1 MITTAKTQGV
11 GRCPDCGNE
20 NFFVSETRGEIICKK
35 CAAVVES
42 NVIDFG
48 QEWTSFEDDG
58 KGRSSRV
65 GAAFDPRVANNLRT
79 RVGNPADFSK
89 LKGNKR
95 FQMRR
100 LSQKNNWSSS
110 ALETNFNNALS
121 SLRVMASALKAP
133 ERVER
138 EAARIYREAAERGLT
153 RARSSETIVMASL
166 YLACRVND
174 IPKTLKEFNDTF
186 NVDKKIIGKAYKLVA
201 RELKIKL
208 IPSSSLDFLG
218 RFASALNLSA
228 KTQSKAAEFVQ
239 KAEKKELVSGCNPT
253 STAAASLYISAL
265 INKEKRTQKQVSDI
279 SGISE
284 VTLRAKVKELTN
296 KLNIKNKALQKK

>member
-1 MITTAKTQGV
+1 EI
-11 GRCPDCGNE
+11 GRCPECGHQ
-20 NFFVSETRGEIICKK
+20 NFFVSETRGEVICKK

-42 NVIDFG
+42 NMIDFG

-58 KGRSSRV
+58 QGRMSRV

-79 RVGNPADFSK
+79 KVGNQADLNR

-121 SLRVMASALKAP
+121 SLRVMASALKVP
-133 ERVER
+133 ERVEK

-166 YLACRVND
+166 YLSCRVND
-174 IPKTLKEFNDTF
+174 IPKTLKEFNETF

-201 RELKIKL
+201 RELNIKL
-208 IPSSSLDFLG
+208 IPSSSLDFLS
-218 RFASALNLSA
+218 RFASSLNLTA
-228 KTQSKAAEFVQ
+228 KVQSKAAEFVQ
-239 KAEKKELVSGCNPT
+239 KAEKMELVSGCNPT

-284 VTLRAKVKELTN
+284 VTLRAKVKELTE
-296 KLNIKNKALQKK
+296 KLKIKNKSVLKK